1 MTRPAREQQ
10 TGRSARVLVVEDEEH
25 LAAGIA
31 ENLELEG
38 HQVEVLSHGLAAL
51 RRLSEVAFDLVILD
65 VMLPGLDGFA
75 LCRLARERGVE
86 APVLFL
92 TARGAAA
99 DRIQGLRAG
108 GDDYLPKPFHLEELL
123 LRVRAILRRGRGGA
137 TAEAAE
143 QASPVIEFGGNRVD
157 LKAYRGVA
165 FDGVEHELTHKEA
178 QILRLLVQ
186 RVGEVVSRDEILDR
200 VWGLEEYPTARTIDN
215 FLLKLRRRFERT
227 PEEPRHFHT
236 VRGAGYRFTREA
248 E

>member
-1 MTRPAREQQ
+1 
-10 TGRSARVLVVEDEEH
+10 VLLVEDEEH

-38 HQVEVLSHGLAAL
+38 HQVEVESHGLQAL
-51 RRLSEVAFDLVILD
+51 RRLGEAKFDLVILD

-108 GDDYLPKPFHLEELL
+108 GDDYLAKPFHLEELL
-123 LRVRAILRRGRGGA
+123 LRVRAILRRARTVA
-137 TAEAAE
+137 SADEAGENGEA
-143 QASPVIEFGGNRVD
+143 QVLEFGGNRVD
-157 LKAYRGVA
+157 LKAYRGVS
-165 FDGVEHELTHKEA
+165 FDGVEQELTHKEA
-178 QILRLLVQ
+178 QILKLLA
-186 RVGEVVSRDEILDR
+186 RRAGEVVSRDEILDR

-215 FLLKLRRRFERT
+215 FVLRLRRRFERT

-236 VRGAGYRFTREA
+236 VRGVGYRFTVE
-248 E
+248 EE

>member
-1 MTRPAREQQ
+1 
-10 TGRSARVLVVEDEEH
+10 VVEDEEH

-38 HQVEVLSHGLAAL
+38 YRVEVVGNGLAAL
-51 RRLSEVAFDLVILD
+51 RRLLETPFDLVILD

-75 LCRLARERGVE
+75 LCRLARERGVDS
-86 APVLFL
+86 PVLFL

-123 LRVRAILRRGRGGA
+123 LRVRAILRRARGGA
-137 TAEAAE
+137 AVEAAE
-143 QASPVIEFGGNRVD
+143 EGGELVEFGGNRVD
-157 LKAYRGVA
+157 LKAYRGVS
-165 FDGVEHELTHKEA
+165 FDGGEHELTHKEA
-178 QILRLLVQ
+178 QILRLLAL
-186 RVGEVVSRDEILDR
+186 RAGEVVSRDEILDR

-215 FLLKLRRRFERT
+215 FVLRLRRRFERT

-236 VRGAGYRFTREA
+236 VRGVGYRFTA
-248 E
+248 EEE

>member
-1 MTRPAREQQ
+1 
-10 TGRSARVLVVEDEEH
+10 
-25 LAAGIA
+25 
-31 ENLELEG
+31 
-38 HQVEVLSHGLAAL
+38 
-51 RRLSEVAFDLVILD
+51 
-65 VMLPGLDGFA
+65 MLPGLDGFTICETRA
-75 LCRLARERGVE
+75 TEGIQT
-86 APVLFL
+86 PVLFL
-92 TARGAAA
+92 TAKSGVD
-99 DRIQGLRAG
+99 DRVPGPRAG
-108 GDDYLPKPFHLEELL
+108 GDDYLPKPFHLQELL
-123 LRVRAILRRGRGGA
+123 LRVRAILRRGRGGV
-137 TAEAAE
+137 AAE
-143 QASPVIEFGGNRVD
+143 SAEQENPSIEFGGNRVD

-186 RVGEVVSRDEILDR
+186 RAGEVVSRDEILDR